1 MPLPPAQPLKK
12 VTLHA
17 IIGLTFLHCT
27 GLGSSK
33 ARQRSP
39 KNVAWL
45 FASSLVGCFR
55 VFGYAC
61 FCVAGVVAWSKCAW
75 SVESVCGAPQ
85 QPRQTDRQLQVGSLF
100 PAHHKQI
107 WPPLTLSKLK
117 LSVYIRRLLWF
128 NRRPL

>member
-61 FCVAGVVAWSKCAW
+61 FCVAGGVACIYGVW
-75 SVESVCGAPQ
+75 SVY
-85 QPRQTDRQLQVGSLF
+85 VGHRSNRDKLIACCNKSDHYF
-100 PAHHKQI
+100 QHITNKYGHH
-107 WPPLTLSKLK
+107 
-117 LSVYIRRLLWF
+117 
-128 NRRPL
+128 